1 MSSSTWKIDQISVFL
16 WEIRS
21 YILDSWLF
29 NNTVSTFTDYAKMI
43 MENRVKGMV
52 VDRFKLSTAEMETCL
67 SNEILER

>member
-1 MSSSTWKIDQISVFL
+1 
-16 WEIRS
+16 
-21 YILDSWLF
+21 
-29 NNTVSTFTDYAKMI
+29 MI